1 MNSKKLFVMPIS
13 AILLFAVFSM
23 IIPDTM
29 QNAEASGDKKKYRDN
44 DRYYNDRQYQEYEYE
59 KDRYN
64 GDYKKDRY
72 NGDYKKGDRHSKVF
86 VAELDGDSQV
96 PPNNSPAQGLAFV
109 KIIKNPTSGEKE
121 LWYSV
126 DVLGIPE
133 GDDVTAIH
141 LHAIENEDGSGPHV
155 ATLCGAPLFEIGC
168 PEGPG
173 NVVAGSLR
181 DGVHPEGDIEPH
193 GDIQSLRD
201 LIKALKKGEL
211 YVNVHGSDFDGEG
224 EIRGVLHPIS

>member
-1 MNSKKLFVMPIS
+1 MNSKQLFVMPIS

-23 IIPDTM
+23 IIPDTI

-64 GDYKKDRY
+64 GDYKK
-72 NGDYKKGDRHSKVF
+72 GDRHSKVF
-86 VAELDGDSQV
+86 VAELDGASQV
-96 PPNNSPAQGLAFV
+96 PPNNSPAQGFAFV
-109 KIIKNPTSGEKE
+109 KIIKNPVSGEKE

-126 DVLGIPE
+126 DLLGVPE
-133 GDDVTAIH
+133 GDDINAIH
-141 LHAIENEDGSGPHV
+141 LHAIKNQDGSGPHIV
-155 ATLCGAPLFEIGC
+155 TFCGNPLNEIGC

-173 NVVAGSLR
+173 NVVAGTVR
-181 DGVHPEGDIEPH
+181 DGVDDFDSTPVGTIGDIEPH
-193 GDIQSLRD
+193 DGIDSLKD
-201 LIKALKKGEL
+201 LIKLLKQGKL
-211 YVNVHGSDFDGEG
+211 YVNVHSTDFGGEG